1 VEALRALEQ
10 HRIVAV
16 LRSSSAG
23 EALAQATAAIEGG
36 LRLVEVTLT
45 FDGALSVIEELAA
58 REGVT
63 VGAGTVLDAP
73 AARRAVAAGA
83 RFVVSPHTDPDIIAA
98 ARDGRAATVSGALTP
113 HEIVTAARMGA
124 DMVKV
129 FPAEIAGGP
138 DYIRAIKEPLPWVK
152 VFATGGVTRANA
164 ARYLECG
171 AAVLGVCSALF
182 GGRAGRSRDEVVAAA
197 RQFAALTPAGGGEV

>member
-1 VEALRALEQ
+1 MEALRALER

-16 LRSSSAG
+16 LRPSSAA
-23 EALAQATAAIEGG
+23 EALAQAKAAIEGG

-45 FDGALSVIEELAA
+45 FDGALGVIEELAA
-58 REGVT
+58 RDGVT
-63 VGAGTVLDAP
+63 VGAGTVLDPP
-73 AARRAVAAGA
+73 AVRRAVAAGA

-98 ARDGRAATVSGALTP
+98 AKHGGAATVSGALTP

-138 DYIRAIKEPLPWVK
+138 DYIRALREPLPWVK
-152 VFATGGVTRANA
+152 VFATGGITGANA

-171 AAVLGVCSALF
+171 TAALGVCSALF
-182 GGRAGRSRDEVVAAA
+182 GGRAGRSRDEIVAAA
-197 RQFAALTPAGGGEV
+197 RKLAAILVPHGGQ